1 MSPAISPSSLCP
13 VTIDTTEDRAHLV
26 TRYLISPASTKGG
39 AHPITLPHYHSITEG
54 QGSAR
59 LRDDDAGEGV
69 PRVEEGHRLDEQV
82 PERWIDR
89 ALAPQCRNA
98 MRVTSIIE
106 EPRHIEKCYRRVV
119 SIMRYL
125 IIVRNTTTV
134 VSS

>member
-1 MSPAISPSSLCP
+1 
-13 VTIDTTEDRAHLV
+13 
-26 TRYLISPASTKGG
+26 
-39 AHPITLPHYHSITEG
+39 
-54 QGSAR
+54 
-59 LRDDDAGEGV
+59 
-69 PRVEEGHRLDEQV
+69 
-82 PERWIDR
+82 
-89 ALAPQCRNA
+89 